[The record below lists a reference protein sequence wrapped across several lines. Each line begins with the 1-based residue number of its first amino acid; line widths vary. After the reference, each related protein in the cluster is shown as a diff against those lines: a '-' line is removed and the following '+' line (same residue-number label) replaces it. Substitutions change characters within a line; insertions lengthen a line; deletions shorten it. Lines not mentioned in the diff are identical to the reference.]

1 MKLPK
6 FFITQISRV
15 QLLETGLVA
24 ILLGVIAGFV
34 TEHSGWFIGA
44 ATVAG
49 IGLLLPK
56 LLYPVAV
63 FWFSLGNVLS
73 LIVSPLLLI
82 IVFLIIITPIG
93 IVRRWLGR
101 DSLRLRW
108 HKQNSASMF
117 KERDHMFTASD
128 LKNSF

>member
-73 LIVSPLLLI
+73 TIVSPLLLT
-82 IVFLIIITPIG
+82 IVFLLIITPIG
-93 IVRRWLGR
+93 VIRRWLGR
-101 DSLRLRW
+101 DPLQL
-108 HKQNSASMF
+108 KTNSKSMF